1 MNKINF
7 AIALAL
13 TFITAVACDKDRV
26 AYDMTE
32 AGRAAMDR
40 LVGEYELV
48 GAEWDGAPVDLNG
61 DGVASASIFDELKEV
76 PDLTDETRIEIDMT
90 VPYRT
95 AVRISLLIEDIYLN
109 TSSAFWNKRVYT
121 PTFTVDSSG
130 NYDLGIDPYYGKISD
145 DGRCQGYF
153 YKMNVRLE
161 GDDIL
166 YLSGCSVLRDERSG
180 QPVNGT
186 LTYKFKCVSGKG
198 KYAGFLFDKEVV
210 TR

>member
-7 AIALAL
+7 AISLAL
-13 TFITAVACDKDRV
+13 TLMAAVACDKNKV
-26 AYDMTE
+26 VYDMTD
-32 AGRAAMDR
+32 AARAAMDR

-76 PDLTDETRIEIDMT
+76 PDLTDEIGIEIDMAA
-90 VPYRT
+90 PYRT
-95 AVRISLLIEDIYLN
+95 SVRISLLIEEIYLN
-109 TSSAFWNKRVYT
+109 TSIAFWNKSVFT
-121 PTFTVDSSG
+121 PKFSVDSSG
-130 NYDLGIDPYYGKISD
+130 NYDLGIDPYYGKVSD

-166 YLSGCSVLRDERSG
+166 YLSGYTVLRDDRSG

-186 LTYKFKCVSGKG
+186 LVYKFKCVNGKG
-198 KYAGFLFDKEVV
+198 KKLSKL
-210 TR
+210 

>member
-7 AIALAL
+7 ALALAL
-13 TFITAVACDKDRV
+13 TLMAAIACDKDKV
-26 AYDMTE
+26 SYDMTE

-48 GAEWDGAPVDLNG
+48 GAEWDGAPLDLNG
-61 DGVASASIFDELKEV
+61 DGVASVSIFDELKEV
-76 PDLTDETRIEIDMT
+76 PNLTDEIGIEIDMAA
-90 VPYRT
+90 PYRT
-95 AVRISLLIEDIYLN
+95 TVRISLLIEDIYLN

-121 PTFTVDSSG
+121 PTFSVDSSG

-166 YLSGCSVLRDERSG
+166 YLSGYSVLRDERSA

-198 KYAGFLFDKEVV
+198 KVP
-210 TR
+210 RPQ

>member
-7 AIALAL
+7 AFALAL
-13 TFITAVACDKDRV
+13 TFMAAVACDKNKV
-26 AYDMTE
+26 VYDMTD
-32 AGRAAMDR
+32 AARAAMDR

-76 PDLTDETRIEIDMT
+76 PDLTDEIGIEIDMT
-90 VPYRT
+90 APYRT
-95 AVRISLLIEDIYLN
+95 SVRISLLIEEIYLN
-109 TSSAFWNKRVYT
+109 TSIAFWNKSFFT
-121 PTFTVDSSG
+121 PKFSVDSSG
-130 NYDLGIDPYYGKISD
+130 NYDLGIDPYYGKVSD

-161 GDDIL
+161 GDDML
-166 YLSGCSVLRDERSG
+166 YLSGYTVLRDDRSG

-186 LTYKFKCVSGKG
+186 LVYKFKCVNGKG
-198 KYAGFLFDKEVV
+198 KNEIKS
-210 TR
+210 

>member
-7 AIALAL
+7 ALALAL
-13 TFITAVACDKDRV
+13 TFMAAVACDKNKV
-26 AYDMTE
+26 VYDMTD
-32 AGRAAMDR
+32 AARAAMDR

-48 GAEWDGAPVDLNG
+48 GAEWDGAPVDLND

-76 PDLTDETRIEIDMT
+76 PDLTDEIGIEIDMT
-90 VPYRT
+90 APYRT
-95 AVRISLLIEDIYLN
+95 SVRISLLIEEIYLN
-109 TSSAFWNKRVYT
+109 TSIAFWNKSVFT
-121 PTFTVDSSG
+121 PKFSVDSSG
-130 NYDLGIDPYYGKISD
+130 NYDLGIDPYYGKVSD
-145 DGRCQGYF
+145 DSRCQGYF

-166 YLSGCSVLRDERSG
+166 YLSGYTVLRDDRSG

-198 KYAGFLFDKEVV
+198 KNEIKS
-210 TR
+210 

>member
-7 AIALAL
+7 AISLAL
-13 TFITAVACDKDRV
+13 TLMAAVACDKNKV
-26 AYDMTE
+26 VYDMTD
-32 AGRAAMDR
+32 AARAAMDR

-48 GAEWDGAPVDLNG
+48 GAEWDGAPGDLNG

-76 PDLTDETRIEIDMT
+76 PDLTDEIGIEIDMAA
-90 VPYRT
+90 PYRT
-95 AVRISLLIEDIYLN
+95 SVRISLLIEEIYLN
-109 TSSAFWNKRVYT
+109 TSIAFWNKSVYT
-121 PTFTVDSSG
+121 PRFSVDSSG
-130 NYDLGIDPYYGKISD
+130 NYDLGIDPYYGKVSD

-166 YLSGCSVLRDERSG
+166 YLSGYTVLRDDRSG

-186 LTYKFKCVSGKG
+186 LVYKFKCVSGKG
-198 KYAGFLFDKEVV
+198 KNEIKS
-210 TR
+210 

>member
-7 AIALAL
+7 ALALAL
-13 TFITAVACDKDRV
+13 TFMAAVACDKNKV
-26 AYDMTE
+26 EYDMTD
-32 AGRAAMDR
+32 AARAAMDR

-48 GAEWDGAPVDLNG
+48 GAEWDGAPVDLNR

-76 PDLTDETRIEIDMT
+76 PDLTDEIGIEIDMAA
-90 VPYRT
+90 PYRT
-95 AVRISLLIEDIYLN
+95 SVRISLLIEEIYLN
-109 TSSAFWNKRVYT
+109 TSIAFWNKSVFT
-121 PTFTVDSSG
+121 PKFSVDSSG
-130 NYDLGIDPYYGKISD
+130 NYDLGIDPYYGKVSD

-166 YLSGCSVLRDERSG
+166 YLSGYTVLRDDRSG

-186 LTYKFKCVSGKG
+186 LVYKFKCVSGKG
-198 KYAGFLFDKEVV
+198 KNEIKS
-210 TR
+210 

>member
-1 MNKINF
+1 MRKINF
-7 AIALAL
+7 AITLAL
-13 TFITAVACDKDRV
+13 ILMAAIACDKNKV
-26 AYDMTE
+26 EYDMTD
-32 AGRAAMDR
+32 AARAAMDR

-48 GAEWDGAPVDLNG
+48 GADWDGAPVDLNG

-76 PDLTDETRIEIDMT
+76 PDLTDEIGIEIDMT
-90 VPYRT
+90 APYRT
-95 AVRISLLIEDIYLN
+95 SVRISLLIEEIYLN
-109 TSSAFWNKRVYT
+109 TSIAFWNKSVFT
-121 PTFTVDSSG
+121 PKFSVDSSG
-130 NYDLGIDPYYGKISD
+130 NYDLGIDPYYGKVSD

-166 YLSGCSVLRDERSG
+166 YLSGYTVLRDDRSG

-198 KYAGFLFDKEVV
+198 KNEIKS
-210 TR
+210 

>member
-7 AIALAL
+7 ALAL
-13 TFITAVACDKDRV
+13 TLTLMAAIACDKDRV

-40 LVGEYELV
+40 LVGEYELID
-48 GAEWDGAPVDLNG
+48 AEWDGVPVDLDG

-76 PDLTDETRIEIDMT
+76 PNLTDEIGIEIDMAA
-90 VPYRT
+90 PYRT
-95 AVRISLLIEDIYLN
+95 SVRISLLIEEIYLN
-109 TSSAFWNKRVYT
+109 TSSAFWNKSVYT
-121 PTFTVDSSG
+121 PKFSVDSSG

-145 DGRCQGYF
+145 DGRRQGYF

-166 YLSGCSVLRDERSG
+166 YLSGYSVLRDERSG

-198 KYAGFLFDKEVV
+198 KYAG
-210 TR
+210 

>member
-7 AIALAL
+7 AISLAL
-13 TFITAVACDKDRV
+13 TFMAAVACDKNKV
-26 AYDMTE
+26 VYDMTD
-32 AGRAAMDR
+32 AARAAMDR

-76 PDLTDETRIEIDMT
+76 PDLTDEIGIEIDMAA
-90 VPYRT
+90 PYRT
-95 AVRISLLIEDIYLN
+95 SVRISLLIEEIYLN
-109 TSSAFWNKRVYT
+109 TSIAFWNKSVFT
-121 PTFTVDSSG
+121 PKFSVDSSG
-130 NYDLGIDPYYGKISD
+130 NYDLGIDPYYGKVSD

-166 YLSGCSVLRDERSG
+166 YLSGYTVLRDDRSG

-186 LTYKFKCVSGKG
+186 LVYKFKCVSGKG
-198 KYAGFLFDKEVV
+198 KNEIKS
-210 TR
+210 

>member
-7 AIALAL
+7 ALALAL
-13 TFITAVACDKDRV
+13 TFMAAVACDKNKV
-26 AYDMTE
+26 VYDMTD
-32 AGRAAMDR
+32 AARAAMDR

-48 GAEWDGAPVDLNG
+48 GAEWDGAPVDLND

-76 PDLTDETRIEIDMT
+76 PDLTDEIGIEIDMT
-90 VPYRT
+90 APYRT
-95 AVRISLLIEDIYLN
+95 SVRISLLIEEIYLN
-109 TSSAFWNKRVYT
+109 TSIAFWNKSIFT
-121 PTFTVDSSG
+121 PKFSVDSSG
-130 NYDLGIDPYYGKISD
+130 NYDLGIDPYYGKVSD
-145 DGRCQGYF
+145 DSRCQGYF

-166 YLSGCSVLRDERSG
+166 YLSGYTVLRDDRSG

-198 KYAGFLFDKEVV
+198 KMK
-210 TR
+210 

>member
-7 AIALAL
+7 ARAL
-13 TFITAVACDKDRV
+13 TLPLMAAVACDKNKV
-26 AYDMTE
+26 VYDMTD

-48 GAEWDGAPVDLNG
+48 GTEWDGAPVDLNG

-76 PDLTDETRIEIDMT
+76 PDLTDETGIEIDMT

-161 GDDIL
+161 GDDML
-166 YLSGCSVLRDERSG
+166 YLSGYSVLRDERSA
-180 QPVNGT
+180 QPVTGT

-198 KYAGFLFDKEVV
+198 KVP
-210 TR
+210 RPQ

>member
-7 AIALAL
+7 ALAL
-13 TFITAVACDKDRV
+13 TLTLMAAIACGKDKV
-26 AYDMTE
+26 SYDMTE
-32 AGRAAMDR
+32 AARAAMDR

-76 PDLTDETRIEIDMT
+76 PDLTDETGIEIDMT

-95 AVRISLLIEDIYLN
+95 TVRISLLIEDIYQN

-130 NYDLGIDPYYGKISD
+130 NYDLGIDPYSGKISD
-145 DGRCQGYF
+145 DARCQGYF

-166 YLSGCSVLRDERSG
+166 YLSGYSVLRDERST
-180 QPVNGT
+180 QTVTGT

-198 KYAGFLFDKEVV
+198 KVP
-210 TR
+210 RPQ

>member
-7 AIALAL
+7 ALALAL
-13 TFITAVACDKDRV
+13 TLMAAVACDKNKV
-26 AYDMTE
+26 VYDMTD
-32 AGRAAMDR
+32 AARAAMDR

-76 PDLTDETRIEIDMT
+76 PDLTDEIGIEIDMAA
-90 VPYRT
+90 PYRT
-95 AVRISLLIEDIYLN
+95 SVRISLLIEEIYLN
-109 TSSAFWNKRVYT
+109 TSIAFWNKSVFT
-121 PTFTVDSSG
+121 PKFSVDSSG
-130 NYDLGIDPYYGKISD
+130 NYDLGIDPYYGKVSD

-166 YLSGCSVLRDERSG
+166 YLSGYTVLRDDRSG

-186 LTYKFKCVSGKG
+186 LVYKFKCVSGKG
-198 KYAGFLFDKEVV
+198 KNEIKS
-210 TR
+210 

>member
-1 MNKINF
+1 MRKINF
-7 AIALAL
+7 AITLAL
-13 TFITAVACDKDRV
+13 TLMTAIACDKNKV
-26 AYDMTE
+26 EYDMTD
-32 AGRAAMDR
+32 AARAAMDR

-76 PDLTDETRIEIDMT
+76 PDLTDEIGIEIDMT
-90 VPYRT
+90 APYLT
-95 AVRISLLIEDIYLN
+95 SVRISLLIEEIYLN
-109 TSSAFWNKRVYT
+109 TSIAFWNKSVYT
-121 PTFTVDSSG
+121 PRFSVDSSG
-130 NYDLGIDPYYGKISD
+130 NYDLGIDPYYGKVSD

-166 YLSGCSVLRDERSG
+166 YLSGYTVLRDDRSG

-186 LTYKFKCVSGKG
+186 LVYKFKCVNGKG
-198 KYAGFLFDKEVV
+198 KNEIKF
-210 TR
+210 

>member
-7 AIALAL
+7 AISLAL
-13 TFITAVACDKDRV
+13 TFMAAVACDKNKV
-26 AYDMTE
+26 VYDMTD
-32 AGRAAMDR
+32 AARAAMDR

-76 PDLTDETRIEIDMT
+76 PDLTDEIGIEIDMAA
-90 VPYRT
+90 PYRT
-95 AVRISLLIEDIYLN
+95 SVRISLLIEEIYLN
-109 TSSAFWNKRVYT
+109 TSIAFWNKSVFT
-121 PTFTVDSSG
+121 PKFSVDSSG
-130 NYDLGIDPYYGKISD
+130 NYDLGIDPYYGKVSD

-166 YLSGCSVLRDERSG
+166 YLSGYTVLRDDRSG

-186 LTYKFKCVSGKG
+186 LVYKFKCVSGKG
-198 KYAGFLFDKEVV
+198 KMK
-210 TR
+210 

>member
-7 AIALAL
+7 ALALAL
-13 TFITAVACDKDRV
+13 TFMAAVECDKNKV
-26 AYDMTE
+26 VYDMTD
-32 AGRAAMDR
+32 AARAAMDR

-76 PDLTDETRIEIDMT
+76 PDLTDEIGIEIDMAA
-90 VPYRT
+90 PYRT
-95 AVRISLLIEDIYLN
+95 SVRISLLIEEIYLN
-109 TSSAFWNKRVYT
+109 TSIAFWNKSVFT
-121 PTFTVDSSG
+121 PKFSVDSSG
-130 NYDLGIDPYYGKISD
+130 NYDLGIDPYYGKVSD

-166 YLSGCSVLRDERSG
+166 YLSGYTVLRDDRSG

-186 LTYKFKCVSGKG
+186 LVYKFKCVSGKG
-198 KYAGFLFDKEVV
+198 KNEIKS
-210 TR
+210 

>member
-7 AIALAL
+7 ALALAL
-13 TFITAVACDKDRV
+13 TFMAAVACDKNKV
-26 AYDMTE
+26 EYDMTD
-32 AGRAAMDR
+32 AARAAMDR

-76 PDLTDETRIEIDMT
+76 PDLTDEIGIEIDMT
-90 VPYRT
+90 APYWT
-95 AVRISLLIEDIYLN
+95 SVRISLLIEEIYLN
-109 TSSAFWNKRVYT
+109 TSIAFWNKSVFT
-121 PTFTVDSSG
+121 PKFSVDSSG
-130 NYDLGIDPYYGKISD
+130 NYDLGIDPYYGKVSD
-145 DGRCQGYF
+145 DSRCQGYF

-166 YLSGCSVLRDERSG
+166 YLSGYTVLRDDRSG
-180 QPVNGT
+180 QPVTGT

-198 KYAGFLFDKEVV
+198 KK
-210 TR
+210 

>member
-7 AIALAL
+7 ALALAL
-13 TFITAVACDKDRV
+13 TFMAAVACDKNKV
-26 AYDMTE
+26 EYDMTD
-32 AGRAAMDR
+32 AARAAMDR

-76 PDLTDETRIEIDMT
+76 PDLTDETRMEIDMT
-90 VPYRT
+90 APYLT
-95 AVRISLLIEDIYLN
+95 SVRISLLIEEIYLN
-109 TSSAFWNKRVYT
+109 TSIVFWNKSVFT
-121 PTFTVDSSG
+121 PKFSVDSSG
-130 NYDLGIDPYYGKISD
+130 NYDLGIDPYYGKVSD

-166 YLSGCSVLRDERSG
+166 YLSGYTVLRDDRSG
-180 QPVNGT
+180 QPVKGT
-186 LTYKFKCVSGKG
+186 LTYQFKCVSGKG
-198 KYAGFLFDKEVV
+198 KK
-210 TR
+210 

>member
-7 AIALAL
+7 AFALAL
-13 TFITAVACDKDRV
+13 TFMAAVACDKNKV
-26 AYDMTE
+26 VYDMTD
-32 AGRAAMDR
+32 AARAAMDR

-48 GAEWDGAPVDLNG
+48 GAEWDGAPVDLND

-76 PDLTDETRIEIDMT
+76 PDLTDEIGIEIDMT
-90 VPYRT
+90 APYRT
-95 AVRISLLIEDIYLN
+95 SVRISLLIEEIYLN
-109 TSSAFWNKRVYT
+109 TSIAFWNKSVFT
-121 PTFTVDSSG
+121 PKFSVDSSG
-130 NYDLGIDPYYGKISD
+130 NYDLSIDPYYGKVSD
-145 DGRCQGYF
+145 DSRCQGYF

-166 YLSGCSVLRDERSG
+166 YLSGYTVLRDDRSG

-198 KYAGFLFDKEVV
+198 KNEIKS
-210 TR
+210 

>member
-7 AIALAL
+7 ALALAL
-13 TFITAVACDKDRV
+13 TFMAAVACDKNKV
-26 AYDMTE
+26 VYDMTD
-32 AGRAAMDR
+32 AARAAMDR

-76 PDLTDETRIEIDMT
+76 PDLTDEIGIEIDMT
-90 VPYRT
+90 APYWT
-95 AVRISLLIEDIYLN
+95 SVRISLLIEEIYLN
-109 TSSAFWNKRVYT
+109 TSIAFWNTSVFT
-121 PTFTVDSSG
+121 PKFSVDSSG
-130 NYDLGIDPYYGKISD
+130 NYDLGIDPYYGKVSD

-166 YLSGCSVLRDERSG
+166 YLSGYTVLRDDRSG

-186 LTYKFKCVSGKG
+186 LVYKFKCVSGKG
-198 KYAGFLFDKEVV
+198 KNEIKS
-210 TR
+210 

>member
-7 AIALAL
+7 ALALAL
-13 TFITAVACDKDRV
+13 TFMAAVACDKNKV
-26 AYDMTE
+26 EYDMTD
-32 AGRAAMDR
+32 AARAAMDR

-48 GAEWDGAPVDLNG
+48 GADWDGAPVDLNR

-76 PDLTDETRIEIDMT
+76 PDLTDEIGIEIDMT
-90 VPYRT
+90 APYLT
-95 AVRISLLIEDIYLN
+95 SVRISLLIEEIYLN
-109 TSSAFWNKRVYT
+109 TSIAFWNKSVYT
-121 PTFTVDSSG
+121 PKFSVDSSG
-130 NYDLGIDPYYGKISD
+130 NYDLGIDPYYGKVSD

-166 YLSGCSVLRDERSG
+166 YLSGYSVLRDDRSG

-198 KYAGFLFDKEVV
+198 KK
-210 TR
+210 

>member
-7 AIALAL
+7 ALALAL
-13 TFITAVACDKDRV
+13 TLMAAIACDKDKV
-26 AYDMTE
+26 SYDMTE

-48 GAEWDGAPVDLNG
+48 GAEWDGAPVDLDG

-76 PDLTDETRIEIDMT
+76 PDLTDEIGIEIDMT

-95 AVRISLLIEDIYLN
+95 SVRISLLIEDIYLN

-121 PTFTVDSSG
+121 PTFSVDSSG
-130 NYDLGIDPYYGKISD
+130 NYDLGIDPNYGKISD

-161 GDDIL
+161 RDDIL
-166 YLSGCSVLRDERSG
+166 YLSGYSVLRDERSA

-198 KYAGFLFDKEVV
+198 KVP
-210 TR
+210 RPQ